1 MGHRRLIGALT
12 VFVLAC
18 AGQPR
23 EGTIGYTSGDREPNA
38 GTVARADLDSTRRTG
53 EAPIWITTGDTA
65 PAVGPPGAL
74 VTAVNKAI
82 RFSGDRGI
90 VAVVGP
96 GGSREALQTAPIYRD
111 AKLPNVVPTATSRL
125 LRSARPWTF
134 RLAADD
140 SAQGEFIGGFVSKR
154 LGSRA
159 AILFYIPDEYGL
171 GLASGIGAALGRH
184 SVRLLDRLPVRSGQG
199 CVAGANPYEA
209 VVHDA
214 LRAGTPDAV
223 LLATRSPESSC
234 LLRAIVARL
243 PGARFVA
250 GDGTLVD
257 SAFIARTGRVAD
269 SLYVVTF
276 WQPGSGDTASQS
288 FAARFRKSTGRL
300 PRHDDAMFYDAVML
314 VGRAIR
320 TVGPHR
326 VAIRQYLEELGG
338 VRPPYPG
345 ITGPIAFRP
354 DSRRPLLMTR
364 ISGHRLEVV
373 PP

>member
-1 MGHRRLIGALT
+1 
-12 VFVLAC
+12 
-18 AGQPR
+18 
-23 EGTIGYTSGDREPNA
+23 
-38 GTVARADLDSTRRTG
+38 VAQADLDSTRRIG
-53 EAPIWITTGDTA
+53 EAPVRITTGDTA
-65 PAVGPPGAL
+65 PSVGPPGAL
-74 VTAVNKAI
+74 VTAVDKAI

-111 AKLPNVVPTATSRL
+111 AELPNVVPTATSRL
-125 LRSARPWTF
+125 LRTTGAWTF

-140 SAQGEFIGGFVSKR
+140 SAQGEFIGGFVAGR

-159 AILFYIPDEYGL
+159 ALLFYIPDEYGL
-171 GLASGIGAALGRH
+171 GLASGIGAALGRRG
-184 SVRLLDRLPVRSGQG
+184 VRLLDSLPVRSGQV
-199 CVAGANPYEA
+199 CRSGANPYED
-209 VVHDA
+209 VVHAA

-223 LLATRSPESSC
+223 VLATRSPESAC

-243 PGARFVA
+243 PHARFVA

-257 SAFIARTGRVAD
+257 SAFIARSGRTAD

-276 WQPGSGDTASQS
+276 WQPGPGDTASQS
-288 FAARFRKSTGRL
+288 FAARFRNATGRP

-314 VGRAIR
+314 LGRAIR
-320 TVGPHR
+320 AAGPRR
-326 VAIRQYLEELGG
+326 VAIRRYLEELG
-338 VRPPYPG
+338 RSHPPYPG

-354 DSRRPLLMTR
+354 ESRRPLLMTR
-364 ISGHRLEVV
+364 VSGHRLQVV